1 MSPRLA
7 ALASLVAG
15 LCFAQTTNKERF
27 FGTGKPPV
35 FKEED
40 LDRRFL
46 KSKIYRALSQ
56 GTPDKNCQQVIGGL
70 LQAFASTAPMLHKRD
85 ENFYLEPGLI
95 NAVQTHLTTE
105 AFPGLAY
112 LQSMVRRVEI
122 DGKMPPG
129 WLATANK
136 LMQARTIDDRRVPI
150 DLPRLRAMA
159 DQIRPIDSF
168 LYTLPQV
175 QSLYELEVRR
185 ATSSQASTAEMQF
198 RDTYLDREVAWGGLT
213 LQDVSRESPTPPKK
227 GKGAPPPKSDEP
239 PAIVAHLVWSPPDPS
254 RSRLTIF
261 VKELSRP
268 NTMVRA
274 RLAEPQYLD
283 LSQRPRGSR
292 LLVRGRLWDI
302 NKAGT
307 EVDVRDAYLFDDPD
321 TSQGVFLTDPQATAL
336 CPAAVNDLAGLAPE
350 QPGGF
355 GQH

>member
-7 ALASLVAG
+7 LFASLIAG
-15 LCFAQTTNKERF
+15 LSVAQTTNKERF
-27 FGTGKPPV
+27 FGSGKPPA

-46 KSKIYRALSQ
+46 KSKIYRALNQ
-56 GTPDKNCQQVIGGL
+56 GTTDKNCQQVIGGL

-85 ENFYLEPGLI
+85 ENFYLEPGVI
-95 NAVQTHLTTE
+95 NAIQTQLTTE

-112 LQSMVRRVEI
+112 LQSMVRRAEI
-122 DGKMPPG
+122 DGKMPAG
-129 WLATANK
+129 WLATAGK
-136 LMQARTIDDRRVPI
+136 LMQGRAVDDRRLPI
-150 DLPRLRAMA
+150 DLPRLRAIA
-159 DQIRPIDSF
+159 DQVRPIDSF

-185 ATSSQASTAEMQF
+185 ATSAQASTAELQF
-198 RDTYLDREVAWGGLT
+198 RDTYLDRDVAWGGLL
-213 LQDVSRESPTPPKK
+213 LQDVSREATAPPKK
-227 GKGAPPPKSDEP
+227 GKGAPPPSDEP
-239 PAIVAHLVWSPPDPS
+239 PAIVAHLVWSPPDPA
-254 RSRLTIF
+254 RSRVTIF

-268 NTMVRA
+268 STAVSA

-292 LLVRGRLWDI
+292 MLVRGRLWDI

-321 TSQGVFLTDPQATAL
+321 TSQGAFLADPQATAL
-336 CPAAVNDLAGLAPE
+336 CPAAINDLAGLAPQ

>member
-1 MSPRLA
+1 
-7 ALASLVAG
+7 
-15 LCFAQTTNKERF
+15 
-27 FGTGKPPV
+27 
-35 FKEED
+35 
-40 LDRRFL
+40 
-46 KSKIYRALSQ
+46 
-56 GTPDKNCQQVIGGL
+56 
-70 LQAFASTAPMLHKRD
+70 
-85 ENFYLEPGLI
+85 
-95 NAVQTHLTTE
+95 VQTQLTSE

-122 DGKMPPG
+122 DGKMPAG

-239 PAIVAHLVWSPPDPS
+239 PAIVAHLVWSPPDPT

-268 NTMVRA
+268 NTMVSA

-302 NKAGT
+302 NKAGS

-321 TSQGVFLTDPQATAL
+321 TSQGVFLADPQATAL
-336 CPAAVNDLAGLAPE
+336 CPAAVNDLAGLAHQ